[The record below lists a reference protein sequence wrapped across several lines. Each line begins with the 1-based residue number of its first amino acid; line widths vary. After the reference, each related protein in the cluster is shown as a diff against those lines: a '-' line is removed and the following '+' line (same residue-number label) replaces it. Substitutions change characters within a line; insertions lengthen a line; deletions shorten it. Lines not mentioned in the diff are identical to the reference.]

1 MDEVNIHGCYELIDS
16 QNVARYKAS
25 VEEMEAKV
33 GETAG
38 NLLTEDE
45 KIVHVLAKHD
55 LCANL
60 SGVHKLWDCL
70 QRKEKLSVATLDKL
84 ALLAGFQN
92 WKDLKAALH
101 GENSADLNYD
111 DDDEVK

>member
-1 MDEVNIHGCYELIDS
+1 MLQDIKRLL
-16 QNVARYKAS
+16 
-25 VEEMEAKV
+25 EEMETKIGKSAS
-33 GETAG
+33 

-45 KIVHVLAKHD
+45 KIVHVLTKHG
-55 LCANL
+55 LCAN
-60 SGVHKLWDCL
+60 SNGVHKLWDCL

-92 WKDLKAALH
+92 WRDLKTVLH

-111 DDDEVK
+111 DNDEVK

>member
-1 MDEVNIHGCYELIDS
+1 MLHDIKRLL
-16 QNVARYKAS
+16 
-25 VEEMEAKV
+25 EEMEAKV

-45 KIVHVLAKHD
+45 KIVHVLAKHG

-70 QRKEKLSVATLDKL
+70 QRKEKLGSVENQWGNN
-84 ALLAGFQN
+84 LLFILIIPTFAS
-92 WKDLKAALH
+92 WKKKCYVLWQLLFCLLK
-101 GENSADLNYD
+101 Y
-111 DDDEVK
+111 

>member
-1 MDEVNIHGCYELIDS
+1 MLHDIKRLL
-16 QNVARYKAS
+16 
-25 VEEMEAKV
+25 EEMEAKV

-45 KIVHVLAKHD
+45 KIVHVLAKHG

-84 ALLAGFQN
+84 ALLAGFQ
-92 WKDLKAALH
+92 LSLIH
-101 GENSADLNYD
+101 I
-111 DDDEVK
+111 

>member
-1 MDEVNIHGCYELIDS
+1 MLHDIKHLL
-16 QNVARYKAS
+16 
-25 VEEMEAKV
+25 EEMEAKV

-45 KIVHVLAKHD
+45 KIVHVLAKHG

-111 DDDEVK
+111 DDDQVK

>member
-1 MDEVNIHGCYELIDS
+1 MPIPIDFLLS
-16 QNVARYKAS
+16 Q
-25 VEEMEAKV
+25 
-33 GETAG
+33 
-38 NLLTEDE
+38 
-45 KIVHVLAKHD
+45 
-55 LCANL
+55 
-60 SGVHKLWDCL
+60 
-70 QRKEKLSVATLDKL
+70 KLSVATLDKL